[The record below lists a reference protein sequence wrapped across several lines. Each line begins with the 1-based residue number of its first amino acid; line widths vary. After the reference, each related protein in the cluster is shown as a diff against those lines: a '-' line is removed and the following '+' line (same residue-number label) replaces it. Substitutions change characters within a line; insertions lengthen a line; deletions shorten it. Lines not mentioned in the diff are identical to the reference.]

1 MRSYLVLLFCLPLPF
16 GANVVWAWG
25 LFAAVIFALLGI
37 ELFKLG
43 KNQQLQKLDSIAL
56 PPAFIAAKPVLLALG
71 AVQVLVLL
79 QWLMTSG
86 FQHGHDVYL
95 SLLQGCA
102 LVGFFALSLLL
113 IRNRDDI
120 RRVVWTMIL
129 AAGFQA
135 IYGAFMVLSGLEY
148 GFFIKKEAYLGKA
161 TGTFINRNHLAGYL
175 EMAIAL
181 GIGLLLASS
190 TRYRGDWRQRLRQSI
205 EMLLSPKVLARL
217 LLAIMVIALVL
228 TRSRMGNTAFFASLM
243 LTGLLALLLMK
254 NKSRS
259 TTLLLS
265 SLLVIDIAIVGT
277 FFGVEKVADRIQNSS
292 TESESRD
299 EVTAATL
306 ETWQEHPLLGIGAGG
321 FYYSYPSFRYAEHK
335 SELTTRYAHNDYV
348 QFLAEFGLIAFLLL
362 LGSVLYCL
370 WCGIQAMRQRN
381 SSLHQGMGFASC
393 MGLIAIAIHS
403 TVDFNLQIPAN
414 AFVFMLLMAMALIAR
429 HGSYRASSKA

>member
-16 GANVVWAWG
+16 GANVIWGWG
-25 LFAAVIFALLGI
+25 LFAAVIFSLLGI
-37 ELFKLG
+37 ELYKLG
-43 KNQQLQKLDSIAL
+43 KAQQQQKLNSIKW
-56 PPAFIAAKPVLLALG
+56 PAAFRAAKPVLITLG
-71 AVQVLVLL
+71 LVQLIIFL
-79 QWLMTSG
+79 QWLFNMG
-86 FQHGHDVYL
+86 FAHGHDVYL
-95 SLLQGCA
+95 SLLKGSA
-102 LVGFFALSLLL
+102 LLAFFALSLLL
-113 IRNRDDI
+113 IRSRDDI
-120 RRVVWTMIL
+120 RKVIWAVIL

-135 IYGAFMVLSGLEY
+135 IYGSFMVLSGLEY
-148 GFFIKKEAYLGKA
+148 GFFMAKEAYLGKA
-161 TGTFINRNHLAGYL
+161 TGTFVNRNHLAGYL
-175 EMAIAL
+175 EMALAL

-190 TRYRGDWRQRLRQSI
+190 TRYRGDWRQRLRQGI

-243 LTGLLALLLMK
+243 IAGFLALFLMK

-259 TTLLLS
+259 TTILLS

-299 EVTAATL
+299 EVTAATF
-306 ETWQEHPLLGIGAGG
+306 EAWQDHPLFGLGAGS

-335 SELTTRYAHNDYV
+335 SNLTTRYAHNDYV

-362 LGSVLYCL
+362 LGCVLYCF
-370 WCGIQAMRQRN
+370 WQGIQAMRLRN
-381 SSLHQGMGFASC
+381 SSLHQGMGFASY
-393 MGLIAIAIHS
+393 MGLMALGIHS

-414 AFVFMLLMAMALIAR
+414 AFMFMLLMAMSLIAR
-429 HGSYRASSKA
+429 NGSYRSR